1 MSVLTRTAD
10 SSPEVPRAVLRR
22 WRLAGL
28 FGLIAALALATFA
41 VIQIS
46 AQSPTHQP
54 TSVLRATRDILPG
67 TTIGADELMVTQVQ
81 PSDSALLST
90 WVASGDRDRILGQVA
105 VVGVPAG
112 HLIPAEIVA
121 PKITAGLWKAN
132 VPIKR
137 SPADLKAGDHVALLV
152 QGTSQGQATEF
163 VFMQDVQVLSVGS
176 GAVDLW
182 LPAKLAPQ
190 VEWYADHG
198 GIILL
203 QMQPGAVQQGIPG
216 VGGG

>member
-1 MSVLTRTAD
+1 MSVLTRRAESA
-10 SSPEVPRAVLRR
+10 SSIPQTVLRR
-22 WRLAGL
+22 WRLAAL
-28 FGLIAALALATFA
+28 FGLVACLALGMFA
-41 VIQIS
+41 VIQLS
-46 AQSPTHQP
+46 AASQGRQL
-54 TSVLRATRDILPG
+54 TSVLRATRDIVPG
-67 TTIGADELMVTQVQ
+67 STITADKLAVTQVQ
-81 PSDSALLST
+81 PSDASVLST
-90 WVASGDRDRILGQVA
+90 WILSTDRSRVIGQVA

-112 HLIPAEIVA
+112 HLLPAEVVA
-121 PKITAGLWKAN
+121 PTVAAGLWKAN

-137 SPADLKAGDHVALLV
+137 MPADLDSGDHVALLV
-152 QGTSQGQATEF
+152 QGSNQGQATEF

-198 GIILL
+198 GIVLL

-216 VGGG
+216 AGGG

>member
-1 MSVLTRTAD
+1 MSVLTRQAEAA
-10 SSPEVPRAVLRR
+10 PLVPQSVLRR

-28 FGLIAALALATFA
+28 FGLVAALALATFA
-41 VIQIS
+41 VIEIS
-46 AQSPTHQP
+46 AQAPAHQA
-54 TSVLRATRDILPG
+54 TAVLRATRDILPG
-67 TTIGADELMVTQVQ
+67 STISADELVVTQVQ
-81 PSDSALLST
+81 PTDASLLST
-90 WVASGDRDRILGQVA
+90 WVASGDRDRLLGQVA

-137 SPADLKAGDHVALLV
+137 MPVDLHAGDHVALLV
-152 QGTSQGQATEF
+152 QGTTQGQATEF
-163 VFMQDVQVLSVGS
+163 VFMQDVEVLSVGS

-182 LPAKLAPQ
+182 LPAKVSPQ

>member
-10 SSPEVPRAVLRR
+10 SSPDVPRAVLRR

-46 AQSPTHQP
+46 AQSQTRQP
-54 TSVLRATRDILPG
+54 TGVLRATRDILPG
-67 TTIGADELMVTQVQ
+67 TAITADELAVTQVQ
-81 PSDSALLST
+81 PSDASLLGT

-152 QGTSQGQATEF
+152 QGPATEF

-198 GIILL
+198 GIILF

>member
-10 SSPEVPRAVLRR
+10 SSPDVPRAVLRR

-28 FGLIAALALATFA
+28 FGLIAALSLATFA

-46 AQSPTHQP
+46 AQSQTRQS
-54 TSVLRATRDILPG
+54 TAVLRATRDILPG
-67 TTIGADELMVTQVQ
+67 TTIGADELVVTQVQ
-81 PSDSALLST
+81 PSDAALLST
-90 WVASGDRDRILGQVA
+90 WVASSDRDRILGQVA

-137 SPADLKAGDHVALLV
+137 SPADLQAGDHVALLV
-152 QGTSQGQATEF
+152 QGQATEF

-198 GIILL
+198 GIILF

>member
-10 SSPEVPRAVLRR
+10 SSPDVPRAVLRR

-46 AQSPTHQP
+46 AQSSTRQP
-54 TSVLRATRDILPG
+54 TAVLRATRDILPG
-67 TTIGADELMVTQVQ
+67 TTIGADALAVTQVQ
-81 PSDSALLST
+81 SSDASLLST
-90 WVASGDRDRILGQVA
+90 WVASGDRDRIIGQVA

-121 PKITAGLWKAN
+121 SKITAGLWKAN

-152 QGTSQGQATEF
+152 QGQATEF
-163 VFMQDVQVLSVGS
+163 VFMQDVQVLGVGS

-190 VEWYADHG
+190 VEWFADHG
-198 GIILL
+198 GIILF

>member
-1 MSVLTRTAD
+1 
-10 SSPEVPRAVLRR
+10 
-22 WRLAGL
+22 L

-46 AQSPTHQP
+46 AQSQTRQS
-54 TSVLRATRDILPG
+54 TAVLRATRDILPG
-67 TTIGADELMVTQVQ
+67 TTIGADELVVTQVQ

-112 HLIPAEIVA
+112 HLIPAGIVA

>member
-1 MSVLTRTAD
+1 
-10 SSPEVPRAVLRR
+10 
-22 WRLAGL
+22 L

-46 AQSPTHQP
+46 AQSQTRQP
-54 TSVLRATRDILPG
+54 TAVLRATRDILPG
-67 TTIGADELMVTQVQ
+67 TTIGAAELAVTQVQ
-81 PSDSALLST
+81 PSDASLLST

-121 PKITAGLWKAN
+121 PKITAELWKAN

-137 SPADLKAGDHVALLV
+137 SPANLKAGDHVALLV

-182 LPAKLAPQ
+182 LPAQASAPSR
-190 VEWYADHG
+190 VVRRPRRDH
-198 GIILL
+198 
-203 QMQPGAVQQGIPG
+203 PAPDAA
-216 VGGG
+216 GGGAARNPRGRGRLRRSPWRQEGL

>member
-1 MSVLTRTAD
+1 
-10 SSPEVPRAVLRR
+10 
-22 WRLAGL
+22 L

-46 AQSPTHQP
+46 AQSQTRQS
-54 TSVLRATRDILPG
+54 TAVLRATRDILPG
-67 TTIGADELMVTQVQ
+67 TTIGADELVVTQVQ
-81 PSDSALLST
+81 PSDAALLST

-152 QGTSQGQATEF
+152 QGQATEF
-163 VFMQDVQVLSVGS
+163 IFMQDVQVLSVGS

-198 GIILL
+198 GIILF

>member
-10 SSPEVPRAVLRR
+10 SSPDVPRAVLRR

-46 AQSPTHQP
+46 AQSQTHQP
-54 TSVLRATRDILPG
+54 TAVLRATRDILPG
-67 TTIGADELMVTQVQ
+67 TTISANELAVTQVQ
-81 PSDSALLST
+81 PSDASLLST
-90 WVASGDRDRILGQVA
+90 WVASGDRDRIVGQVA

-152 QGTSQGQATEF
+152 QGQATEF
-163 VFMQDVQVLSVGS
+163 VFMQDVQVLGVGS

-198 GIILL
+198 GIILF

>member
-10 SSPEVPRAVLRR
+10 SSPDVPRAVLRR

-46 AQSPTHQP
+46 TQSQTRQS
-54 TSVLRATRDILPG
+54 TAVLRATRDILPG
-67 TTIGADELMVTQVQ
+67 TTIGADELVVTQVQ
-81 PSDSALLST
+81 PSDASLLST
-90 WVASGDRDRILGQVA
+90 WVASGDRDRLLGQVA

-152 QGTSQGQATEF
+152 QGQATEF

-198 GIILL
+198 GIILF
-203 QMQPGAVQQGIPG
+203 QMQPGTVQQGIPG

>member
-10 SSPEVPRAVLRR
+10 SSPDVPRAVLRR

-46 AQSPTHQP
+46 AQSSTRQP
-54 TSVLRATRDILPG
+54 TAVLRATRDILPG
-67 TTIGADELMVTQVQ
+67 TTIGADEVAVTQVQ
-81 PSDSALLST
+81 PSDASLLST
-90 WVASGDRDRILGQVA
+90 WVATGDRDRIIGQVA

-152 QGTSQGQATEF
+152 QGQATEF

-198 GIILL
+198 GIILF
-203 QMQPGAVQQGIPG
+203 QMQPGSVQQGIPG